1 MEWEKLFEGYR
12 ARDGYAEVS
21 SRIYIHH
28 PGKLSSMADII
39 SEDKRTAQ
47 AIKGMERDIEAL
59 REYRIALQQRY
70 GELAT
75 MDSRLVI
82 RLERSHSYGCQIY
95 YCLTTRRRYDDG
107 TEAMETCK
115 RYEGKFRHQAIK
127 DFDALVAA
135 NPAAIAEK
143 DIEKKA
149 WEK

>member
-1 MEWEKLFEGYR
+1 MSIIKIQSILDAHSVPNFISAGRIFADSMGAFTAPFE
-12 ARDGYAEVS
+12 E
-21 SRIYIHH
+21 
-28 PGKLSSMADII
+28 
-39 SEDKRTAQ
+39 
-47 AIKGMERDIEAL
+47 IEAL
-59 REYRIALQQRY
+59 RGYRIALQQRY

-75 MDSRLVI
+75 MGSRLVI
-82 RLERSHSYGCQIY
+82 RLERSHAYGCGIY
-95 YCLTTRRRYDDG
+95 SYLTTRRRYEDG
-107 TEAMETCK
+107 TEALETSK